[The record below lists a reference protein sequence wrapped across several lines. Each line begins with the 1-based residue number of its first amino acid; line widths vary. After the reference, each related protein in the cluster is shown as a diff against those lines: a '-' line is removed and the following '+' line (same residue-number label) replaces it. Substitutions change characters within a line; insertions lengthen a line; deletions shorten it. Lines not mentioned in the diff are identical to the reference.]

1 MAYDVAAILKI
12 VASSVDDAALAAK
25 RMVATSLDD
34 VGTSA
39 KVATAK
45 SAGVVIDDAAA
56 MPQYAHGLNPDRELP
71 VVAKITVL
79 SLLNKAI
86 LIPLALALSVWAPW
100 SIPPLLAIGG
110 AFLCFEGVEGV
121 IEKFWGGIHESADDP
136 NLSPAEAEK
145 LRVSTAAKTDFV
157 LSAEIVVISLSTMA
171 AAPLAQK
178 AMALVLASFLMTVGV
193 YGVVAIIV
201 KMDDVGLY
209 LAERDDPVSQR
220 IGRGLVRS
228 MPVLLRA
235 LSAIGIVA
243 MLWVGGHILLVG
255 LDELGW
261 HWLYD
266 AVHHVEEVVA
276 DLLPAVGDALAWL
289 TNTFASALL
298 GLLVGAVVV
307 AVVHMVPRR
316 RSPH

>member
-12 VASSVDDAALAAK
+12 VGSSLDDAALAAK

-56 MPQYAHGLNPDRELP
+56 MPQYAHGLSPERELP

-100 SIPPLLAIGG
+100 SIPPLLALGG
-110 AFLCFEGVEGV
+110 AFLCFEGVEGIV
-121 IEKFWGGIHESADDP
+121 EKFWGGVHESSDETG
-136 NLSPAEAEK
+136 LSPAEAEK

-178 AMALVLASFLMTVGV
+178 TLALVLASFLMTVGV
-193 YGVVAIIV
+193 YGVVAAIV
-201 KMDDVGLY
+201 KMDDIGLAFMRRGVATGNAAMQRAGSRIVLMMPGVLTGLSY
-209 LAERDDPVSQR
+209 L
-220 IGRGLVRS
+220 GT
-228 MPVLLRA
+228 
-235 LSAIGIVA
+235 VA
-243 MLWVGGHILLVG
+243 MLAVGGGIL
-255 LDELGW
+255 
-261 HWLYD
+261 
-266 AVHHVEEVVA
+266 AHHV
-276 DLLPAVGDALAWL
+276 PAIEAIAHAGGGFAGVIELTLA
-289 TNTFASALL
+289 TLL
-298 GLLVGAVVV
+298 GGIAGGMLV
-307 AVVHMVPRR
+307 AVAHLLKR
-316 RSPH
+316 HH

>member
-12 VASSVDDAALAAK
+12 VGSSLDDAALAAK

-45 SAGVVIDDAAA
+45 SAGVVIDDTAA
-56 MPQYAHGLNPDRELP
+56 MPQYAHGLSPERELP

-110 AFLCFEGVEGV
+110 AFLCFEGVEGI
-121 IEKFWGGIHESADDP
+121 IEKFWGGVHASADDP
-136 NLSPAEAEK
+136 ALPPAEAEK

-178 AMALVLASFLMTVGV
+178 ALALVLAGFLMTVGV

-201 KMDDVGLY
+201 KMDDVGL
-209 LAERDDPVSQR
+209 AFVRRGVATGNGTMQR
-220 IGRGLVRS
+220 AGS
-228 MPVLLRA
+228 
-235 LSAIGIVA
+235 GIVA
-243 MLWVGGHILLVG
+243 MMPAVLTGLAYLGTVAMLAVGGGILGHHVPAIEAIAHGGGAFAGVIEVALGTLLGGIAGAVLVG
-255 LDELGW
+255 IAHLIHRL
-261 HWLYD
+261 
-266 AVHHVEEVVA
+266 
-276 DLLPAVGDALAWL
+276 
-289 TNTFASALL
+289 
-298 GLLVGAVVV
+298 
-307 AVVHMVPRR
+307 RR
-316 RSPH
+316 

>member
-12 VASSVDDAALAAK
+12 VGSSLDDAALAAK

-45 SAGVVIDDAAA
+45 SAGVVIDDTAA
-56 MPQYAHGLNPDRELP
+56 MPQYAHGLSPERELP
-71 VVAKITVL
+71 VVAKITLL

-100 SIPPLLAIGG
+100 SIPPLLALGG

-121 IEKFWGGIHESADDP
+121 IEKFWGGVHESGDETG
-136 NLSPAEAEK
+136 LSPAEAEK
-145 LRVSTAAKTDFV
+145 ARVRNAAKTDFV

-178 AMALVLASFLMTVGV
+178 ALALVLAGFLMTVGV

-201 KMDDVGLY
+201 KMDDVGLAFMRRGVATGNRAMQRAGSRIVLAMPGVLTGLAY
-209 LAERDDPVSQR
+209 LGT
-220 IGRGLVRS
+220 I
-228 MPVLLRA
+228 
-235 LSAIGIVA
+235 A
-243 MLWVGGHILLVG
+243 MLAVGGGILAHHVPAVAAVAHDG
-255 LDELGW
+255 GTFAGVIELG
-261 HWLYD
+261 
-266 AVHHVEEVVA
+266 
-276 DLLPAVGDALAWL
+276 LA
-289 TNTFASALL
+289 TLL
-298 GLLVGAVVV
+298 GGVAGAVLV
-307 AVVHMVPRR
+307 AVAHLLKRR
-316 RSPH
+316 H